1 MYIKSYYVI
10 CVLPTVYDILYIN
23 TCRRFGLGCECI
35 YFFDVSD
42 FLMWWM
48 LQDFSYVP
56 IRLTSSF
63 TYHTTISFFPLNHL
77 R

>member
-1 MYIKSYYVI
+1 MYVKSYYVI
-10 CVLPTVYDILYIN
+10 CVLPTVYNIMYIN
-23 TCRRFGLGCECI
+23 TYNYVEDSDWGEYECI
-35 YFFDVSD
+35 HFFDVSD

-63 TYHTTISFFPLNHL
+63 TYHTKISC
-77 R
+77 